1 IEPIG
6 IEVGLRE
13 AILTARHRGSS
24 RTMVLN
30 PANETP
36 LVDAFPVSAL
46 SHRETMAEKL
56 RAALTR
62 RDVAIRDFFDVDYA
76 VPKGALDGRDRVL
89 LDLLR
94 RKLKVPGTGRV
105 DVSADRVAQLRQQLA
120 TDLQPVL
127 REQDFAEFDLGR
139 AVGFLDDIVRTLG

>member
-1 IEPIG
+1 
-6 IEVGLRE
+6 
-13 AILTARHRGSS
+13 
-24 RTMVLN
+24 VLN

-36 LVDAFPVSAL
+36 LVDAFPVSCL
-46 SHRETMAEKL
+46 SHQETMAEKL

-76 VPKGALDGRDRVL
+76 VCRGALDARDRVL

-94 RKLKVPGTGRV
+94 RKREVPGTGRV
-105 DVSADRVAQLRQQLA
+105 DVSPDRVAQLRQQLA

-139 AVGFLDDIVRTLG
+139 AAGLLDEVARTLG